1 MIFLDMNAR
10 RESGNPNP
18 STPPGDDGLD
28 SSSFSSDSRQSVEA
42 GGTPKRESHRFS
54 FIENITPVMLR
65 RSVAESVE
73 RGKMRSSLNGPLFR
87 DPMTIGN
94 GLSSHPQGEGL
105 HSTVENRGRMR
116 EDPASGI
123 QDEVLYAADPDENQS
138 CNSDDFVNDGP
149 FSCAENGAQP
159 SAYRSQPK
167 NVKDTNAPQSTIN
180 VRELASFLE
189 KTDSFIR
196 CLDPGKSPA
205 TSAHNEVKSMPY
217 KARQLSD
224 SAWNDSVSTSFSPY
238 SPKPIKRSDV

>member
-1 MIFLDMNAR
+1 M
-10 RESGNPNP
+10 
-18 STPPGDDGLD
+18 
-28 SSSFSSDSRQSVEA
+28 
-42 GGTPKRESHRFS
+42 
-54 FIENITPVMLR
+54 
-65 RSVAESVE
+65 
-73 RGKMRSSLNGPLFR
+73 
-87 DPMTIGN
+87 
-94 GLSSHPQGEGL
+94 
-105 HSTVENRGRMR
+105 ENRGRMR

-123 QDEVLYAADPDENQS
+123 QDEVLYAANPDENKS